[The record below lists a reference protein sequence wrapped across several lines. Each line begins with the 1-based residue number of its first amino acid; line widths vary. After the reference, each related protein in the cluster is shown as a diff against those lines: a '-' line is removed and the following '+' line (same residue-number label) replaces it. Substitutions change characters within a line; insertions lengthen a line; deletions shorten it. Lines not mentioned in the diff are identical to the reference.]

1 MSVVII
7 NGPQSGAYYTKAQL
21 PAFNVQCSG
30 NLEVQ
35 VSRGGVV
42 LFTGSYA
49 PDFSSEVEF
58 DIKDILDT
66 SLSTKMPVSEA
77 TYQDKFYQSI
87 SVKLGDNDGTV
98 TRSFAVMNMKAKI
111 ASFSSM
117 QMNFLT
123 FQPAVK
129 KITSDTPEYLT
140 YLFKNGD
147 QLKVKFYRKNGT
159 TEVATLL
166 AMPEDLSLRMC
177 VTFDVSLKNMMKY
190 SNTWTSVLKPYY
202 DVFVE
207 DRGGKQITNIQR
219 YQMVDA
225 SGREQYYLFANA
237 LGGVDTITCMGHLT
251 QSPDVEYNI
260 GDLESGL
267 VQLDD
272 TDDTVNYKQNS
283 GYISSSYKKWVLD
296 FLMTKGLKCHYNPE
310 TGKFN
315 MIVIKEGDSEIN
327 NHDGFTS
334 FDFTYRMV
342 DGDVLDFEPKPI
354 EAQSL
359 VVTSRM
365 AETIEYESPAR
376 SIDIDYD
383 DTKKESTTGV
393 MECTSTSGMMLQ
405 VVANGYVSIYTS
417 SDKNTWSLVE
427 TVFVEES
434 TVRVYDYAVQ
444 GSFWRVVAECKISS
458 IKMLI

>member
-21 PAFNVQCSG
+21 PAFNVQFSG
-30 NLEVQ
+30 KLEVQ
-35 VSRGGVV
+35 VSRGGVA
-42 LFTGSYA
+42 LFTGIYA
-49 PDFSSEVEF
+49 PDFSSKVEF

-77 TYQDKFYQSI
+77 TYQDEFYQFI
-87 SVKLGDNDGTV
+87 SVELGDNDGAV
-98 TRSFAVMNMKAKI
+98 TRTFAVMNMKAKI
-111 ASFSSM
+111 TSFSSM

-140 YLFKNGD
+140 YLFNSGD
-147 QLKVKFYRKNGT
+147 RLRVKFYRKNGT

-166 AMPEDLSLRMC
+166 ITPYMQARKC
-177 VTFDVSLKNMMKY
+177 YTFDVSFKNMMKY

-202 DVFVE
+202 DVFVQN
-207 DRGGKQITNIQR
+207 GSGKRITNIQR
-219 YQMVDA
+219 YQVVDA

-237 LGGVDTITCMGHLT
+237 LGGIDTITCTGLLT
-251 QSPDVEYNI
+251 QSLEVGYNI
-260 GDLESGL
+260 GDLEGGL

-272 TDDTVNYKQNS
+272 TDDTVNYQQNS

-310 TGKFN
+310 MGKFN

-334 FDFTYRMV
+334 FHFTYRMV
-342 DGDVLDFEPKPI
+342 DGDVLEFEPKPI

-365 AETIEYESPAR
+365 AETIEYQSPAR
-376 SIDIDYD
+376 SVNIDYD

-405 VVANGYVSIYTS
+405 VVADGYVSIYTS

-427 TVFVEES
+427 TILVKES

-444 GSFWRVVAECKISS
+444 GSFWRVMAECKISS